1 MDNLIAAI
9 KRLETAVGVALIVFI
24 VAFVFIAALF
34 RWFGFPV
41 AWSIDLAQLLFGW
54 VVFLGADIAMK
65 NDAHIGVDMLLV
77 RLPFK
82 PRKLVMLANYALI
95 GAFLAVIAVYG
106 AYLSVSNFQRL
117 FNTLQISYSFATASV
132 PAGCVLMLITVV
144 HKIRKIAASRDPKIQ
159 ENVAAW

>member
-9 KRLETAVGVALIVFI
+9 RRIETAVGVVFI
-24 VAFVFIAALF
+24 SFIVLLVFIAALF

-65 NDAHIGVDMLLV
+65 NDAHIGVDMLLI
-77 RLPFK
+77 RLPFR
-82 PRKLVMLANYALI
+82 PRKAIMIVNYALI
-95 GAFLAVIAVYG
+95 GAFLAVIAAYG

-132 PAGCVLMLITVV
+132 PVGCVLMLVTVV
-144 HKIRKIAASRDPKIQ
+144 HKIRGIAASRDPKIQ

>member
-65 NDAHIGVDMLLV
+65 NDAHIGVDILTLRMSPTLRRIV
-77 RLPFK
+77 A
-82 PRKLVMLANYALI
+82 LANY
-95 GAFLAVIAVYG
+95 GAVAVFLAIIAVYG
-106 AYLSVSNFQRL
+106 VYLAYANAEPL

-132 PAGCVLMLITVV
+132 PAGCALMLITVV
-144 HKIRKIAASRDPKIQ
+144 WKIRGLLAPERAGGS
-159 ENVAAW
+159 AC